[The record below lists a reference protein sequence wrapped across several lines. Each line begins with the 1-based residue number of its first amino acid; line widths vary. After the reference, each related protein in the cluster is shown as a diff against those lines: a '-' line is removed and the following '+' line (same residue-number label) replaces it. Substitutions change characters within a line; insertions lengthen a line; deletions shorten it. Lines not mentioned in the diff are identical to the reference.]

1 MKNENK
7 NNYYNYEDEVNFEKL
22 DNFKKFN
29 SDIKKNTQFK
39 NQDIKYS
46 NSDKNYFNNI
56 IKTGDNLSVLNE
68 TDIKKNTKY
77 YNSSDSQ
84 KFDQLNNFPDYKY
97 NTENKDESINPEFN
111 YSTKDYDEFNK
122 IIETKDIEKKITSNQ
137 KKRIK
142 IIDYSKLKESEK
154 KIKNK
159 LEIEKIKVVYF
170 D

>member
-22 DNFKKFN
+22 DDFKKFN
-29 SDIKKNTQFK
+29 SDIKKNIQFK
-39 NQDIKYS
+39 NQEIKYS

-56 IKTGDNLSVLNE
+56 IKTDDNISELNE

-97 NTENKDESINPEFN
+97 NAENKNESINTDFD
-111 YSTKDYDEFNK
+111 YSPKDYNEFNK
-122 IIETKDIEKKITSNQ
+122 IIETKDIEKKITSDQ
-137 KKRIK
+137 KKKIK
-142 IIDYSKLKESEK
+142 IIDYGKLKESEK

-159 LEIEKIKVVYF
+159 LGIEKIKIVYF

>member
-7 NNYYNYEDEVNFEKL
+7 NNYYNYEDEVNFENL

-56 IKTGDNLSVLNE
+56 IKTGENVSVLNE

-97 NTENKDESINPEFN
+97 NPENKNENINPEFD
-111 YSTKDYDEFNK
+111 YSPKDYNEFNK
-122 IIETKDIEKKITSNQ
+122 IIETKDIEKKITGDQ
-137 KKRIK
+137 KK
-142 IIDYSKLKESEK
+142 
-154 KIKNK
+154 KN
-159 LEIEKIKVVYF
+159 
-170 D
+170 